1 MHCENA
7 VDENL
12 HLLQENCSYNLNFE
26 TSALRHLA
34 VGVVLRQRGVY
45 GGDVAKAGGDDEG
58 IGVHAQREAGVL
70 QDT

>member
-7 VDENL
+7 VNEHL
-12 HLLQENCSYNLNFE
+12 HLLQKKCSYKLKFE

-45 GGDVAKAGGDDEG
+45 GGDVAQAGGDDEG
-58 IGVHAQREAGVL
+58 IGVHAQREVRVL
-70 QDT
+70 QET